1 MNTQHYSLAELGW
14 RPMLQQQLSF
24 EELEQGFAAR
34 VDAVFRDRVH
44 VLCEAGELSLPL
56 IGCLDTEDPELRATV
71 GDWLWLEHESNRPLK
86 LLARNTLLKRTAA
99 GTDPKAQLIAA
110 NIDTLF
116 IVSSCNQDFNLSRFE
131 RYLSLVLSAHIPA
144 AIVLTKA
151 DQSTDVDD
159 YIEQASHIHR
169 DVPVFA
175 VNALDSGV
183 LDAFSQ
189 WTGPGQTIAFV
200 GSSGVGKSTLTNA
213 LLGDVVQDTGGI
225 REDDDKGRHT
235 TTGRSLHRMPN
246 GGWVLD
252 TPGMRELKLNDD
264 AEGVSELFDDIETL
278 MLQCRFSNCHHE
290 GDKGC
295 AVEQAIADE
304 QLDER
309 RWRSY
314 LKLQREAE
322 FASRTKAERMKTQ
335 QQFSKSIAKF
345 QRQKK
350 KASMQR

>member
-1 MNTQHYSLAELGW
+1 MNTKNHSLAALGW

-24 EELEQGFAAR
+24 EELESGFAAR

-44 VLCEAGELSLPL
+44 VLSELGEWSVPL
-56 IGCLDTEDPELRATV
+56 IGCLDTDDPQQRATV
-71 GDWLWLEHESNRPLK
+71 GDWLWLEHGTQRPLK
-86 LLARNTLLKRTAA
+86 LFERNTLLKRTAA

-110 NIDTLF
+110 NIDTVF

-131 RYLSLVLSAHIPA
+131 RYLSLVLAAHIPA

-159 YIEQASHIHR
+159 YIEQASRIHR

-175 VNALDSGV
+175 VNALDDTMM
-183 LDAFSQ
+183 DAFAQ
-189 WTGPGQTIAFV
+189 WTGTGQTIAFV

-225 REDDDKGRHT
+225 REDDAKGRHT
-235 TTGRSLHRMPN
+235 TTGRSLHPMPS

-264 AEGVSELFDDIETL
+264 TDGVAELFEDIETL
-278 MLQCRFSNCHHE
+278 MLQCRFSNCHHD

-295 AVEQAIADE
+295 AVEQAIENE

-322 FASRTKAERMKTQ
+322 FASRTKAERMKKQ
-335 QQFSKSIAKF
+335 QQFGKDIAKF

-350 KASMQR
+350 KASVQR